1 MTTLPIESIVSQPIA
16 RAFLDHSPHIVARF
30 PHQTV
35 DAEFCATRARHGAA
49 RSRLVDL
56 AASSMSS
63 LTLSDAQNAA
73 LAVLRNPLSV
83 ATVTGQQIGLFGGP
97 MYTIYK
103 IRTAVEEAR
112 RVHERA
118 GVETV
123 ALFWLEDNDHDAA
136 EASSTHL
143 LDADGAVVDVRTWDK
158 ANDRKSVSGRNVDSV
173 MYERITSAAAMIT
186 GQHADAVR
194 ERYAEAYN
202 NGALWA
208 DAFLA
213 VLQPYLAPWGVL
225 VIRGS
230 KVIESGLHLPI
241 LLRDVQQP
249 GQLGAVLALGT
260 RVIEDLGFTPQAIVG
275 SQAFFGSDD
284 TGRQKIVAG
293 KNGVSMGAEMLT
305 NDELLALGTEQPQR
319 FTPSVLARP
328 IVQDAILPTVVS
340 VLGAAEI
347 AYHAQLHEAYE
358 FCGVQMPQVVLRN
371 GATLLDQRTERL
383 LLKDGHE
390 LSWFMRAPDELERAI
405 ADVLTT
411 NVVPSPELR
420 TEFLTA
426 LLAPY
431 VNAAETIDH
440 TLVATVRA
448 QGAGITSTLEA
459 LEGKLRA
466 AAKRTQA
473 LVVNRIR
480 SIHTLV
486 SPRGVLQER
495 IFPLAFWE
503 ARFGTEDLRI
513 IVEHIARAPIGS
525 HTVIG
530 LSDLST

>member
-1 MTTLPIESIVSQPIA
+1 MTTLPSESIVSQPIA
-16 RAFLDHSPHIVARF
+16 RAFLDRSPLIAQRF
-30 PHQTV
+30 PQQIV
-35 DAEFCATRARHGAA
+35 DADFCATRARHGAS
-49 RSRLVDL
+49 RSRLVEL
-56 AASSMSS
+56 VAASMSNLS
-63 LTLSDAQNAA
+63 LSDEQNAA
-73 LAVLRNPLSV
+73 LAVLRSPLSV

-112 RVHERA
+112 RVQEQT

-136 EASSTHL
+136 EASSAHL
-143 LDADGAVVDVRTWDK
+143 LDADGAVVDIDTWDK
-158 ANDRKSVSGRNVDSV
+158 TDDRKSVSARSVDAA
-173 MYERITSAAAMIT
+173 MYERITTAAALIT

-194 ERYAEAYN
+194 ERYSEAYS

-213 VLQPYLAPWGVL
+213 ILQPYLAPWGVL
-225 VIRGS
+225 VVRGS

-241 LLRDVQQP
+241 LLRDVEQP
-249 GQLGAVLALGT
+249 GQLGAVLAAGT
-260 RVIEDLGFTPQAIVG
+260 KTIEELGFTPQANVG

-284 TGRQKIVAG
+284 TGRQKIV
-293 KNGVSMGAEMLT
+293 VT
-305 NDELLALGTEQPQR
+305 DELLALAKEQPHR
-319 FTPSVLARP
+319 FTPGVLARP

-347 AYHAQLHEAYE
+347 AYHAQLREAYE
-358 FCGVQMPQVVLRN
+358 FCGVQMPMIVLRN
-371 GATLLDQRTERL
+371 GATLLDARTERL
-383 LLKDGHE
+383 LSKDGHDVA
-390 LSWFMRAPDELERAI
+390 WFMRTPDELERAI

-411 NVVPSPELR
+411 NVIPAVELR
-420 TEFLTA
+420 NELLGA

-431 VNAAETIDH
+431 LTAAETIDQ

-448 QGAGITSTLEA
+448 QGAGVTSTLEA
-459 LEGKLRA
+459 LEGKLRS
-466 AAKRTQA
+466 AAKRTQT
-473 LVVNRIR
+473 LVVDRIR
-480 SIHTLV
+480 SIHALV

-495 IFPLAFWE
+495 VFPLAFWE
-503 ARFGTEDLRI
+503 ARFGNTDLRI

-525 HTVIG
+525 HAVIG